1 MTAPTTARPAA
12 HRTRALRTC
21 GSTATSAPTSAA
33 TWARSRSE
41 LPRRR
46 ADPTTLT
53 VTGRRA
59 GGPVHDVRRA
69 SRPSPARDQSRALRR
84 FLADST
90 PVVAGG
96 RAILLQIADPVVA
109 AGVRRHSD
117 FARRP
122 QQRLAHTLMYV
133 YAVVVGTPDDAAVA
147 SSFVAHAHRPV
158 TGADDPDRQLWVAA
172 TLVDSAIR
180 THRLLGTPVDGAR
193 AEDVLR
199 AYAPIATALRVPAE
213 RWPDSMPAFEQY
225 WAASLA
231 QLRVTDD
238 ARGVVRDLLHPRHAP
253 AWVRAAMPVVR
264 IVTVGMLPAAVR
276 SQYGF
281 AWGPREARRFRR
293 TVTGLRLFRAVLP
306 GALLRLPGPLLIRA
320 MHRTA
325 RRYSAH

>member
-1 MTAPTTARPAA
+1 MTDRRTGGSAR
-12 HRTRALRTC
+12 
-21 GSTATSAPTSAA
+21 
-33 TWARSRSE
+33 
-41 LPRRR
+41 
-46 ADPTTLT
+46 
-53 VTGRRA
+53 
-59 GGPVHDVRRA
+59 DVRRA
-69 SRPSPARDQSRALRR
+69 SRPSPGHHHGDRDPALRR

-90 PVVAGG
+90 PVAAGG

-133 YAVVVGTPDDAAVA
+133 YAVVVGTPEDAAVA
-147 SSFVAHAHRPV
+147 ASFVMHAHRPV

-172 TLVDSAIR
+172 TLVDSALR
-180 THRLLGTPVDGAR
+180 THRLLGSPVDDER

-213 RWPDSMPAFEQY
+213 RWPDSMAAFERY
-225 WAASLA
+225 WASTLA

-253 AWVRAAMPVVR
+253 VWVRAVMPVVR
-264 IVTVGMLPAAVR
+264 VVTVGMLPAPVR
-276 SQYGF
+276 TQYGF
-281 AWGPREARRFRR
+281 AWGPREVRRFRR
-293 TVTGLRLFRAVLP
+293 TVSRLRLLRAVLP
-306 GALLRLPGPLLIRA
+306 GALLRLPGPLLLRA

-325 RRYSAH
+325 RRYAAA

>member
-1 MTAPTTARPAA
+1 MTDRRTGGSAR
-12 HRTRALRTC
+12 
-21 GSTATSAPTSAA
+21 
-33 TWARSRSE
+33 
-41 LPRRR
+41 
-46 ADPTTLT
+46 
-53 VTGRRA
+53 
-59 GGPVHDVRRA
+59 DVRRA
-69 SRPSPARDQSRALRR
+69 SRPSPGHHHGDRDPALGR

-90 PVVAGG
+90 PVAAGG

-133 YAVVVGTPDDAAVA
+133 YAVVVGTPEDAAVA
-147 SSFVAHAHRPV
+147 ASFVTHAHRPV

-172 TLVDSAIR
+172 TLVDSALR
-180 THRLLGTPVDGAR
+180 THRLLGSPVDDER

-213 RWPDSMPAFEQY
+213 RWPDSMAAFERY
-225 WAASLA
+225 WASTLA

-253 AWVRAAMPVVR
+253 AWVRAVMPVVR
-264 IVTVGMLPAAVR
+264 VVTVGMLPAPVR
-276 SQYGF
+276 TQYGF
-281 AWGPREARRFRR
+281 PWGPREVRRFRR
-293 TVTGLRLFRAVLP
+293 TVSGLRLLRAVLP
-306 GALLRLPGPLLIRA
+306 GALLRLPGPLLLRA

-325 RRYSAH
+325 RRYAAA

>member
-1 MTAPTTARPAA
+1 MTDRRTGGAAR
-12 HRTRALRTC
+12 
-21 GSTATSAPTSAA
+21 
-33 TWARSRSE
+33 
-41 LPRRR
+41 
-46 ADPTTLT
+46 
-53 VTGRRA
+53 
-59 GGPVHDVRRA
+59 DVRRA
-69 SRPSPARDQSRALRR
+69 SRPSPGHPHGDRDPALRR

-90 PVVAGG
+90 PVAAGG

-133 YAVVVGTPDDAAVA
+133 YAVVVGTPEDAAVA
-147 SSFVAHAHRPV
+147 ASFVMHAHRPV

-172 TLVDSAIR
+172 TLVDSALR
-180 THRLLGTPVDGAR
+180 THRLLGSPVDDER

-213 RWPDSMPAFEQY
+213 RWPDSMAAFERY
-225 WAASLA
+225 WASTLA

-253 AWVRAAMPVVR
+253 VWVRAVMPVVR
-264 IVTVGMLPAAVR
+264 VVTVGMLPAPVR
-276 SQYGF
+276 TQYGF
-281 AWGPREARRFRR
+281 AWGPREVRRFRR
-293 TVTGLRLFRAVLP
+293 TVSGLRLLRAVLP
-306 GALLRLPGPLLIRA
+306 GALLRLPGPLLLRA

-325 RRYSAH
+325 RRYAAT